1 MKPKVTDAE
10 NLAVFLLLENSMA
23 GLKQDF
29 FLHTSY

>member
-1 MKPKVTDAE
+1 MKLNVTDAE

-29 FLHTSY
+29 LHISY